1 MIKQSTNQ
9 KTPGAQNVASP
20 VEDKKERGN
29 DYLWG
34 KKQAEKEVEE
44 ERIGL
49 GEEEEQWGAK
59 RERKEEVKR
68 GREGK
73 EEVEKEVRRRGRK
86 RGAGEGEQMVDIQ
99 NRGSGVNWY

>member
-9 KTPGAQNVASP
+9 KTPGAQNVASS

-34 KKQAEKEVEE
+34 KKEAKKEVEE

-49 GEEEEQWGAK
+49 EEEEQRGAK
-59 RERKEEVKR
+59 GGEEGRGKKR
-68 GREGK
+68 
-73 EEVEKEVRRRGRK
+73 
-86 RGAGEGEQMVDIQ
+86 
-99 NRGSGVNWY
+99 